1 MTPYICFLLTVYADY
16 MPLYFEA
23 CKGTS
28 VFTASLYTMI
38 AAIIVA
44 PACFVAGFSVKRTQ
58 HFRPQLWAA
67 WALYVCATAVLTIT
81 SPESITALSIVATSL
96 QAVSSGFISCKD
108 SASL

>member
-1 MTPYICFLLTVYADY
+1 

-23 CKGTS
+23 CKNTS
-28 VFTASLYTMI
+28 VFTASLYTLI

-44 PACFVAGFSVKRTQ
+44 PASFVAGLSVKKTQ
-58 HFRPQLWAA
+58 RFRPQLWAA

-96 QAVSSGFISCKD
+96 QAVSSGFVSCK
-108 SASL
+108 SCASCYLEQYH